1 MVDAITICGAGFKAP
16 SEGDLRGPILSQMV
30 DDVKKDLD
38 EQRHIWSTK
47 GCTIMTDG
55 WTDRRNRT
63 LLNFLVSS
71 AGGTVFIKSIDA
83 SAHCKN
89 ATYLCEQIEEV
100 IEDVGEEN
108 VVQVVTNNAAN
119 YVAAGKLLITN

>member
-1 MVDAITICGAGFKAP
+1 MGFFATGLLVGNKWSMPLPYAGRGSKP
-16 SEGDLRGPILSQMV
+16 LKSDLRGPILSQMV

-38 EQRHIWSTK
+38 EQRQIWSTK

-71 AGGTVFIKSIDA
+71 
-83 SAHCKN
+83 
-89 ATYLCEQIEEV
+89 
-100 IEDVGEEN
+100 VGD
-108 VVQVVTNNAAN
+108 
-119 YVAAGKLLITN
+119 